1 MEFSK
6 MRFEDEA
13 MSVVRFGQVGVV
25 VTKILQFL
33 SCPGRV

>member
-25 VTKILQFL
+25 VVIKINLYF
-33 SCPGRV
+33 CCCF